1 MGMNLRARMLRASA
15 MFGIAAAIYFGSD
28 YATDVADG
36 QQRSSRRTTTAP
48 APKPVAKPTP
58 KPAAQPAAKP
68 SPTATNK
75 PLTTKPTTSTVVQ
88 PPVPPQPKRETSD
101 AAPKTVKPD
110 AQPLPTV
117 APMLPKSE
125 ATAKPQAAKLDAS
138 AKPAATAKTPN
149 SVPTLA
155 PSAAPTM
162 ATPQPRTA
170 DLFAPPPLNGK
181 MANNN
186 KYLLRY
192 QFSNGETVRW
202 DVEHKAKVATTVEGA
217 SQTAETLTHSVKAW
231 KVVETQPGGET
242 VFVHSV
248 ESIDMRQKI
257 TGRQE
262 TRYNS
267 VTDKEVPPMFQQAA
281 KQVGVPLARL
291 TMDSRGKV
299 VKRVDGKTRAEGAT
313 LSDVTLVLPET
324 PLGIGESWSTPFDM
338 TATDKS
344 GATKFIKA
352 RKKITLESVSGNIAM
367 LKHETQILSPLTD
380 PSIEAQVVQSEQTG
394 KVQFDLGKGR
404 IMSIEM
410 SNDREV
416 FGFQGD
422 ASVMHVTSTFSEK
435 LTNSPAPP
443 HADANPATAVED
455 KTAAKPDGAT
465 TK

>member
-1 MGMNLRARMLRASA
+1 MGMNLRARMLRAGA
-15 MFGIAAAIYFGSD
+15 IFGIAAIYFASD
-28 YATDVADG
+28 YSTDVADG
-36 QQRSSRRTTTAP
+36 QQRSSRRTATAP
-48 APKPVAKPTP
+48 AA
-58 KPAAQPAAKP
+58 KPAAQPVPKPTAKP
-68 SPTATNK
+68 SPTATKK
-75 PLTTKPTTSTVVQ
+75 PVTSKPTTSTAVQ
-88 PPVPPQPKRETSD
+88 PPVPPQPKREPVTAPQAVKPIEKKQSP
-101 AAPKTVKPD
+101 AVAPTLPKTETP
-110 AQPLPTV
+110 
-117 APMLPKSE
+117 
-125 ATAKPQAAKLDAS
+125 AKPQEIKPDVS
-138 AKPAATAKTPN
+138 AKPAATAKTPA
-149 SVPTLA
+149 SAPTLA
-155 PSAAPTM
+155 PAVAPLM

-170 DLFAPPPLNGK
+170 DLFAPPPLTGTTP
-181 MANNN
+181 NNN

-242 VFVHSV
+242 IFVHSV

-267 VTDKEVPPMFQQAA
+267 ATDKEVPPMFQQAA
-281 KQVGVPLARL
+281 QQVGVPLARL

-299 VKRVDGKTRAEGAT
+299 VKRVDGKVRAEGAT

-338 TATDKS
+338 TATDKA
-344 GATKFIKA
+344 GNTKFIKA
-352 RKKITLESVSGNIAM
+352 RKKITLESVSGNIAV

-380 PSIEAQVVQSEQTG
+380 QTIEAQVVQSEQTG
-394 KVQFDLGKGR
+394 KVVFDLGKGR

-435 LTNSPAPP
+435 LKNSPAPP

>member
-1 MGMNLRARMLRASA
+1 MGMNFQARTLRASVV
-15 MFGIAAAIYFGSD
+15 FGIATAIYFASD
-28 YATDVADG
+28 YSTDVADG

-48 APKPVAKPTP
+48 AVK
-58 KPAAQPAAKP
+58 PAAKP
-68 SPTATNK
+68 VPTPVA
-75 PLTTKPTTSTVVQ
+75 PSGTTTKKPTTSTAVQ
-88 PPVPPQPKRETSD
+88 PPVPPQPKRETTE
-101 AAPKTVKPD
+101 AAPKTE
-110 AQPLPTV
+110 
-117 APMLPKSE
+117 AP
-125 ATAKPQAAKLDAS
+125 AKPQALNPDATS
-138 AKPAATAKTPN
+138 KPAATVKT
-149 SVPTLA
+149 PTLA
-155 PSAAPTM
+155 PTPAPAAAPTM

-170 DLFAPPPLNGK
+170 DLFAPPPLTGTTPKND
-181 MANNN
+181 
-186 KYLLRY
+186 KYLFRY

-242 VFVHSV
+242 TFVHSV

-267 VTDKEVPPMFQQAA
+267 ATDKEVPPMFQQAA

-299 VKRVDGKTRAEGAT
+299 VKRVDGKVRAEGAT

-338 TATDKS
+338 TATDKA
-344 GATKFIKA
+344 GNTKFIKA
-352 RKKITLESVSGNIAM
+352 RKKITLESVSGNIAV

-380 PSIEAQVVQSEQTG
+380 PTIEAQVVQSEQTG

-404 IMSIEM
+404 ITSIEM

-422 ASVMHVTSTFSEK
+422 ASVMHITSTFSEK
-435 LTNSPAPP
+435 LSNSPAPP
-443 HADANPATAVED
+443 HAKADPTPDSDD
-455 KTAAKPDGAT
+455 KTAAKPDAT
-465 TK
+465 STK